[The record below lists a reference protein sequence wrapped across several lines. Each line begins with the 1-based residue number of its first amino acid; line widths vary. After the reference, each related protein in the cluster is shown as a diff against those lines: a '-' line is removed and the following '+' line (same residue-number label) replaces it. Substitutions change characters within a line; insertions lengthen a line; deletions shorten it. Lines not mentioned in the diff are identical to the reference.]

1 MRDDGNDP
9 VIAEY
14 LGRVRSHLPLRNG
27 ADIVRELESSIRDR
41 VDDLAASEHRAPD
54 EAMLRKAL
62 SEMGEP
68 EEVAGAYVRR
78 RSLVP
83 PEQFRGFVMSTSVVF
98 AVHLALIGVAT
109 TLGRALELGPL
120 EFAPPDG
127 SFLGTAAAVTHA
139 LLVDVGLMA
148 FVFAGTSGLRA
159 RIAGAS
165 QTQRVETSPRAAL
178 SRIALAALVA
188 ALLTVFR
195 DRVFVVVTGN
205 ETHPLFTEWFASVV
219 PLVVAL
225 LAVSAVSDAL
235 YLTFGESR
243 LTLAV
248 DAIHGLASLACML
261 FLLQGGEIL
270 ALPPIEQFASVH
282 GPVNDFLGRLGTLV
296 VAFLALV
303 FAVKTVRRLLRF
315 AQK

>member
-1 MRDDGNDP
+1 MRDDGADA

-14 LGRVRSHLPLRNG
+14 LGRVRSHLPLRQG

-41 VDDLAASEHRAPD
+41 VDDLATSERRAPD

-83 PEQFRGFVMSTSVVF
+83 PEQFRGFVASTSVVF
-98 AVHLALIGVAT
+98 AVHLALVGIAT
-109 TLGRALELGPL
+109 TMGRALELGPVA
-120 EFAPPDG
+120 FAPSDG
-127 SFLGTAAAVTHA
+127 TLVGTAAAVAHA
-139 LLVDVGLMA
+139 LLVDVGLMVL
-148 FVFAGTSGLRA
+148 VFAATGGWRGRLS
-159 RIAGAS
+159 GAS
-165 QTQRVETSPRAAL
+165 RTRRMDTSPRASL
-178 SRIALAALVA
+178 SRVALAALVA
-188 ALLTVFR
+188 ALLTAFR

-219 PLVVAL
+219 PLVVAV
-225 LAVSAVSDAL
+225 LAVSVVSDVL
-235 YLTFGESR
+235 YLALGESR
-243 LTLAV
+243 FTLAV
-248 DAIHGLASLACML
+248 DALHGLAALACML

-270 ALPPIEQFASVH
+270 ALPPIAQFESVH
-282 GPVNDFLGRLGTLV
+282 GPVNEFLGQLGTLV
-296 VAFLALV
+296 VAFLALL

-315 AQK
+315 AQI

>member
-1 MRDDGNDP
+1 MRDDGADAM
-9 VIAEY
+9 IAEY
-14 LGRVRSHLPLRNG
+14 LGRVRSHLPITRS

-41 VDDLAASEHRAPD
+41 VDDLATSEHRAPD

-68 EEVAGAYVRR
+68 EEVAGAYVSR

-83 PEQFRGFVMSTSVVF
+83 PEQFRGFVASTSVVF
-98 AVHLALIGVAT
+98 AVHLALVGIAT
-109 TLGRALELGPL
+109 TLGRALELGPVA
-120 EFAPPDG
+120 FAPSDG
-127 SFLGTAAAVTHA
+127 TFLGTAAAVVHA

-148 FVFAGTSGLRA
+148 LVFTATGGWSRRLS
-159 RIAGAS
+159 GAS
-165 QTQRVETSPRAAL
+165 KTHRLETSPRAAL

-219 PLVVAL
+219 PLVVAV
-225 LAVSAVSDAL
+225 LALSVVSDVF
-235 YLTFGESR
+235 YLAFGESR
-243 LTLAV
+243 FTIAV
-248 DAIHGLASLACML
+248 DTLHGLAALACML

-270 ALPPIEQFASVH
+270 ALPPIPQFELVH
-282 GPVNDFLGRLGTLV
+282 GPVNEFLGRLGTLV
-296 VAFLALV
+296 VAFLALI

-315 AQK
+315 AQI

>member
-1 MRDDGNDP
+1 MRDDGNDA

-78 RSLVP
+78 RALVP
-83 PEQFRGFVMSTSVVF
+83 PEQFRGFLASTSVVF
-98 AVHLALIGVAT
+98 AVHLALVGVAT
-109 TLGRALELGPL
+109 TLGRTLEMGPIA
-120 EFAPPDG
+120 FAPADATL
-127 SFLGTAAAVTHA
+127 LGTAVAVAHA
-139 LLVDVGLMA
+139 LLVDVGLMVL
-148 FVFAGTSGLRA
+148 VFAGTGGLTR

-165 QTQRVETSPRAAL
+165 QTQRMETSPRAAL
-178 SRIALAALVA
+178 SRVALAVLVA
-188 ALLTVFR
+188 MLLTVFR

-219 PLVVAL
+219 PLVVAV
-225 LAVSAVSDAL
+225 LAVSVVSDVL
-235 YLTFGESR
+235 YLALGESR

-248 DAIHGLASLACML
+248 DTLHGLAALACML

-270 ALPPIEQFASVH
+270 TLPRIEQFASVH
-282 GPVNDFLGRLGTLV
+282 GPVDEFLGRLGTLV

-315 AQK
+315 AQM